1 MKLLWV
7 EEAEALTEAGAGV
20 VNRRWTSPWR
30 GDVALL
36 EEGRGVVARGR
47 LDSIHE
53 GAGAFCC
60 SGGDPRPGMFHL
72 YLTDVVPLREPV
84 PMRKQLG
91 MPDLDPSDEREVR
104 SS

>member
-1 MKLLWV
+1 MKLLCV
-7 EEAEALTEAGAGV
+7 EAAEALTEAGAGV
-20 VNRRWTSPWR
+20 VNRRWTTEWR

-72 YLTDVVPLREPV
+72 YVADIVPLRFPVALGEP
-84 PMRKQLG
+84 RTRW
-91 MPDLDPSDEREVR
+91 LDPGEEREVR
-104 SS
+104 TS